1 MKGLSLLWFLR
12 SLDNRQGK
20 PRASLIYRRGSPCA
34 VFANGVIGC
43 PSAVDSHENRCI
55 QSSFDDRE
63 MDKRLKGCWG
73 WFSVIAE
80 VQLQMCSQKCC
91 LRWGFFCICF
101 VLAALTEICLISI
114 LYKSQVIFQFIA
126 LKHSSLTLDSNISL
140 LYLCPLEDAE
150 ATAHIFVKCYL
161 TVWIEKHVNLLSFLL
176 CW

>member
-1 MKGLSLLWFLR
+1 
-12 SLDNRQGK
+12 
-20 PRASLIYRRGSPCA
+20 
-34 VFANGVIGC
+34 
-43 PSAVDSHENRCI
+43 
-55 QSSFDDRE
+55 
-63 MDKRLKGCWG
+63 
-73 WFSVIAE
+73 
-80 VQLQMCSQKCC
+80 MCSQKCC

-161 TVWIEKHVNLLSFLL
+161 TV
-176 CW
+176 